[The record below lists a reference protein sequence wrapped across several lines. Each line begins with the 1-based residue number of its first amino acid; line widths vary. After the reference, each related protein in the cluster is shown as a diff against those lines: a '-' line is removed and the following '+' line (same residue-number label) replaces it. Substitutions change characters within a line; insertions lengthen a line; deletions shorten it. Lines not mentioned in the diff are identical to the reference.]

1 MNKLYLL
8 IATAFLATACVDD
21 DDSTAEAQVP
31 YYATCDT
38 IRYTDLNDTIYE
50 DLIIKSL
57 GDMKI
62 AGRNAI
68 FTEEAKVSVGVPMEA
83 IIKCNQQATV
93 TFENKLKSANLN
105 NLRAN
110 IYMNHKDSL
119 GWTSPDQVTLD
130 AFYASF
136 SLKGI
141 YQSGVGTVKSYT
153 KTFQ

>member
-57 GDMKI
+57 EDLKI
-62 AGRNAI
+62 TGRNAI
-68 FTEEAKVSVGVPMEA
+68 FTEEAKVNTGVPLDA
-83 IIKCNQQATV
+83 IVQCNQQATV
-93 TFENKLKSANLN
+93 TFENKLKSANLS

-110 IYMNHKDSL
+110 IYLNYKDSL

-130 AFYASF
+130 VFHASF
-136 SLKGI
+136 SLNGI
-141 YQSGVGTVKSYT
+141 YQSGIGTVKTYA